1 MQLKLSAWRR
11 ARDITQDQMAKL
23 LDVSKPTYVRWEREP
38 GKITMANGQRI
49 AEVLEVNI
57 ADIIFMP

>member
-1 MQLKLSAWRR
+1 
-11 ARDITQDQMAKL
+11 MAKL

-49 AEVLEVNI
+49 AEVLEVSI
-57 ADIIFMP
+57 ADIIFTP